1 MVRMR
6 TLVIE
11 LDDDV
16 SAWVERRRGRMM
28 PGDFAGRALQEYMAI
43 DEKGIAIR
51 FASAHEEMAD
61 QLDRLQQRIRRLDD
75 SIRTRSGLPGEAGG
89 NPSISLYRGRE
100 K

>member
-16 SAWVERRRGRMM
+16 YAWVEQRRGRMM
-28 PGDFAGRALQEYMAI
+28 PGDFASRAVQEYMAI
-43 DEKGIAIR
+43 DEKGIAVR
-51 FASAHEEMAD
+51 FASAHAEMAD

-75 SIRTRSGLPGEAGG
+75 SIRTRSGLPGKAGD